1 MANIVLN
8 FQFALSLLPILFI
21 LIKIRDKKID
31 IKTIITFGLLTFVNM
46 GLKFYGGV
54 ITIMLICSYLLFD
67 HFFKNKRQTLI
78 YLSIIIL
85 FFIASI
91 FIFYDPLSSLKT
103 GSIFIFSPF
112 AMIHSVTEDPSLLH
126 FERLTNARY
135 FYQSKGFNFHLIFI
149 ESFNL
154 LAFLFF
160 YLGVRFFGLLYVGIQ
175 ILRKKIQAFDLS
187 IIATVVISIIFT
199 TFFVQKGEWTN
210 IIQFFYYGSF
220 LLTLYLTELTYRFIK
235 TKSILGYLVVIIFMT
250 LAVPAT
256 IDTAKLYATF
266 PGTTYLPEGEMEVLQ
281 VLKKLPNGIV
291 YSPLY
296 NEGEKNQNV
305 IKELKEKNL
314 PLPLYAWNDTAYVT
328 AFSGKQ
334 HYLADLWMERI
345 TGINYQDRLDKVLKN
360 DCSFLKEINYIY
372 SNNDYQLD
380 RQLFDCPNRLKLI
393 YGNRTA
399 TIYSV
404 IK

>member
-1 MANIVLN
+1 
-8 FQFALSLLPILFI
+8 
-21 LIKIRDKKID
+21 
-31 IKTIITFGLLTFVNM
+31 M

-54 ITIMLICSYLLFD
+54 ITMILVSSYLFFIYFPKNKKQMLIS
-67 HFFKNKRQTLI
+67 
-78 YLSIIIL
+78 LSIIIL
-85 FFIASI
+85 FFITSV
-91 FIFYDPLSSLKT
+91 FIFYDPLSSIKT

-112 AMIHSVTEDPSLLH
+112 AMIHSVTEDPSLLNMT
-126 FERLTNARY
+126 RLTNARY

-154 LAFLFF
+154 VVFLFF
-160 YLGVRFFGLLYVGIQ
+160 YLGGRFFGLLYVGIQ
-175 ILRKKIQAFDLS
+175 ILRKKTQAFDLS
-187 IIATVVISIIFT
+187 IIATVVVSIILT
-199 TFFVQKGEWTN
+199 TFFIQKGEWTN

-220 LLTLYLTELTYRFIK
+220 LLTLYLAESAYTFIK
-235 TKSILGYLVVIIFMT
+235 TKSILGYSIVVILMI

-256 IDTAKLYATF
+256 IDVAKLYATF
-266 PGTTYLPEGEMEVLQ
+266 PGTTYLPEGEIEALQ
-281 VLKKLPNGIV
+281 VLKKLPEGIV

-296 NEGEKNQNV
+296 NEGEKNQNA

-328 AFSGKQ
+328 AFSSKQ
-334 HYLADLWMERI
+334 HYLTDLWMERI
-345 TGINYQDRLDKVLKN
+345 TGINYQNRLDKVLKN

-372 SNNDYQLD
+372 SNNDYQID
-380 RQLFDCPNRLKLI
+380 RQLFDCPSRLKLI